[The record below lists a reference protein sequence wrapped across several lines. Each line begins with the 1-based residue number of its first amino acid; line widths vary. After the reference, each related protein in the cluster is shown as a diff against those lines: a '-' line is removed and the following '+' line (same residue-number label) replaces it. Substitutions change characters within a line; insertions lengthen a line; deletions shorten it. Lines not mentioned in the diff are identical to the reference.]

1 MARIS
6 EKAVRPR
13 QYVFNRLSK
22 SRLAILAPGVIK
34 LREQERRQV
43 LSARAARRAAE
54 RHLAARHA
62 DNIMAGITELIPESD
77 QIGELERELEEL
89 RTRKQQLFE
98 QLRQSLEEENQQTR
112 KNDNTIC
119 GKRKR
124 SSTITSSA
132 GGNSRQW
139 SEGAQRGNVQVSSSC
154 TEHQGDDD
162 ELNSPKPGP

>member
-22 SRLAILAPGVIK
+22 SRLATLAPGVTN

-62 DNIMAGITELIPESD
+62 DNILAGITELIPESD

-98 QLRQSLEEENQQTR
+98 QLRQSLDEENQLART
-112 KNDNTIC
+112 NDHVTS

-124 SSTITSSA
+124 SSTTTSTA
-132 GGNSRQW
+132 VANARQW
-139 SEGAQRGNVQVSSSC
+139 PERAQRGNTQVSSSC
-154 TEHQGDDD
+154 TEHQQEDDQR
-162 ELNSPKPGP
+162 NSPNL